1 MKKIKLIVFS
11 MVFIILFSS
20 CAFLQS
26 KVKTLEE
33 TLIGVKFNIG
43 FFDNQGKSI
52 LDVSG
57 DKVSVTTN
65 FVQSTTLNSDGTKST
80 NYENSSVITIT
91 VDGHNIEQTG
101 NTVIFAEDG
110 LTPLLDFNLPE
121 KIQKSGQGGDGYI
134 AIIDQYINRYKNYFG
149 TPKIVVIMSQ
159 LGNPIVAYDGNDV
172 YWEIP
177 DNLPKTTKLII
188 DDKALYIHRANYI
201 LIDTELVD

>member
-159 LGNPIVAYDGNDV
+159 LGNPIVAYGGNDV

-201 LIDTELVD
+201 LIDTELID

>member
-159 LGNPIVAYDGNDV
+159 LGNPIAAYGGDDV

-201 LIDTELVD
+201 LIDTALID

>member
-159 LGNPIVAYDGNDV
+159 LGNPIVAYGGNDV

>member
-11 MVFIILFSS
+11 MVFIIIFSS

-159 LGNPIVAYDGNDV
+159 LGNPIVAYGGNDV

-201 LIDTELVD
+201 LIDTELID

>member
-159 LGNPIVAYDGNDV
+159 LGNPIVAYGGNDV

-201 LIDTELVD
+201 LIDTALID

>member
-1 MKKIKLIVFS
+1 MKKIKMIVFS

-159 LGNPIVAYDGNDV
+159 LGNPIAAYGGDDV

-201 LIDTELVD
+201 LIDTALID